1 MCYQILNNQNSL
13 SSSCLDTASLAQPY
27 SLPPLFC
34 KAVLISANGESECFG
49 RVMWS
54 YSSLSHNRRTDGFL
68 PLGLSGKHS
77 HKAQSHF
84 CSVLQLYSCVC
95 STVARE
101 RCPEIRVTEL
111 LFLPRHRELCLHALN
126 KLWKLLSFVSL
137 YKHEPFR
144 SQKRKKKS
152 SDAFSLS
159 SIGKKL
165 WLGEVLWFLWFCD
178 RTAAGERKAKFSGLQ
193 FLSLLSAESCYMLS
207 SCMSSLEV
215 SSWWCLENSL
225 T

>member
-144 SQKRKKKS
+144 SQKRKKKIFRCFFSIFHWQEAVTWGS
-152 SDAFSLS
+152 SVIPL
-159 SIGKKL
+159 
-165 WLGEVLWFLWFCD
+165 VLWQNSS
-178 RTAAGERKAKFSGLQ
+178 RRKKS
-193 FLSLLSAESCYMLS
+193 
-207 SCMSSLEV
+207 
-215 SSWWCLENSL
+215 
-225 T
+225 